1 MSSES
6 ASETWKGSA
15 LFREWRAA
23 RPEVSQGD
31 AGAMI
36 GGVSQTLVSFWETGK
51 RRPTL
56 LQALA
61 MQAVTGIAIDSW
73 EYTESD
79 VEHLRVLVGSSP
91 TAADLDVAPPPTVDT
106 RAA

>member
-6 ASETWKGSA
+6 TPAAWEGTA

-23 RPEVSQGD
+23 RPELSQGD
-31 AGAMI
+31 AGAAI

-61 MQAVTGIAIDSW
+61 MQAATGIAPASW
-73 EYTESD
+73 GYTANE
-79 VEHLRVLVGSSP
+79 VEQLRALVAHRPG
-91 TAADLDVAPPPTVDT
+91 DT

>member
-6 ASETWKGSA
+6 TPAAWEGTA

-23 RPEVSQGD
+23 QPELSQGD
-31 AGAMI
+31 AGAAI
-36 GGVSQTLVSFWETGK
+36 GGVSQTLVSFWETGR

-61 MQAVTGIAIDSW
+61 MQAVTGISPASW
-73 EYTESD
+73 GYTPAD
-79 VEHLRVLVGSSP
+79 VETVRALVAHLPG
-91 TAADLDVAPPPTVDT
+91 DT